1 MAVQQLTINQLS
13 APDREKLFK
22 IVQECSNSLT
32 RIDGEQDYI
41 REAISETAK
50 QMQLPKKMVAKLVKV
65 YHKQNFDEEVA
76 VHEQFET
83 LYESVVK

>member
-65 YHKQNFDEEVA
+65 YHKQKIGRAHV
-76 VHEQFET
+76 
-83 LYESVVK
+83 